1 MDDRTSGPGDPRRPR
16 ASVIAHRGASR
27 AAPENTV
34 LAFRRAR
41 DMGADAVEL
50 DVRRCAT
57 GELVVRHDPCVVPRA
72 ELGPDVPSLTDALDA
87 CAPMWV
93 NVEIKND
100 PSEPDFDP
108 ADGVAREVAALLVAR
123 PEPRSRWLVSSF
135 RRETT
140 DAMRRH
146 APGIRVAWLCVGI
159 PDADRDATL
168 ASLARDG
175 YAALHPWVG
184 AVTRELVDACH
195 AHGLA
200 VNVWTCDDPART
212 TELAAWG
219 VDGIC
224 TNVPDVALALIR

>member
-1 MDDRTSGPGDPRRPR
+1 
-16 ASVIAHRGASR
+16 
-27 AAPENTV
+27 
-34 LAFRRAR
+34 
-41 DMGADAVEL
+41 MGADAVEL

-57 GELVVRHDPCVVPRA
+57 GELVVRHDPCPIPRA
-72 ELGPDVPSLTDALDA
+72 DLPADVPLLTEALDA

-108 ADGVAREVAALLVAR
+108 DETVARDVAALLTAR
-123 PEPRSRWLVSSF
+123 PEPIDRWIVSSF

-140 DAMRRH
+140 DALHRH
-146 APGIRVAWLCVGI
+146 APAIPIAWLCVALPGAERPTDGDTGI
-159 PDADRDATL
+159 DRDTARDATL
-168 ASLARDG
+168 AALVRDD

-184 AVTRELVDACH
+184 ALTRDLVDACH

-200 VNVWTCDDPART
+200 VNTWTCDDPARI

-224 TNVPDVALALIR
+224 TNVPDLALATLAASRAGRQSS

>member
-1 MDDRTSGPGDPRRPR
+1 
-16 ASVIAHRGASR
+16 
-27 AAPENTV
+27 
-34 LAFRRAR
+34 
-41 DMGADAVEL
+41 MGADAVEL

-57 GELVVRHDPCVVPRA
+57 GELVVCHDPCLVPRA
-72 ELGPDVPSLTDALDA
+72 DLPADVPLLTEALDA

-108 ADGVAREVAALLVAR
+108 DETVARDVAAVLTAR
-123 PEPRSRWLVSSF
+123 PEPIDRWIVSSF

-140 DAMRRH
+140 DALHRL
-146 APGIRVAWLCVGI
+146 APAIPIAWLCVALPGAERPTDGDTGI
-159 PDADRDATL
+159 DRDTGIARDTARDATL
-168 ASLARDG
+168 VALVRDG

-184 AVTRELVDACH
+184 ALTRDLVDACH

-200 VNVWTCDDPART
+200 VNTWTCDDPTRI

-224 TNVPDVALALIR
+224 TNVPDLALATLAASRAGCQSS